1 MKLGIM
7 QPYFLPYIGYFQLIN
22 AVDKYVIYDDVQYI
36 KGGWINRNFILLN
49 SERFLINLLLLG
61 ASSNKTIN
69 EIEVQSNQVKLKK
82 TIESAYKKAPMF
94 DKVFPVLTNIMEYEK
109 KELGQFLGNSIKEL
123 CNYMSINTELIYS
136 SKIEKD
142 NTLKAQDKVMQIC
155 NILKADKYLNAIGG
169 QALYNKDDF
178 KKQNIELHFLNSSS
192 KPYTQFNNEFVP
204 YLSIVDVLMFNS
216 VEKVKDILN
225 DYNIL

>member
-49 SERFLINLLLLG
+49 GERFLINLLLSG

-94 DKVFPVLTNIMEYEK
+94 DKVFPVLINIMEYEK

-136 SKIEKD
+136 SKIKKN

-216 VEKVKDILN
+216 VEKVKDMLN
-225 DYNIL
+225 DYNIV

>member
-49 SERFLINLLLLG
+49 GERFLINLLLSG